1 MVLFH
6 ILQVTLVPLELG
18 FESAFDAGVVVVLT
32 VCLFILSILSILS
45 GECILG
51 PVDCEALVLGF
62 LQGEGQELAV
72 TFFPVGDDVDV
83 VPAVGRGRD
92 GPVHLIGGQTLANV
106 SVPHTA
112 CVHTL
117 VALGE
122 LVETRVLLGG
132 EFDDALELLHVEGLR
147 FGDAGVLLVE

>member
-1 MVLFH
+1 LFH
-6 ILQVTLVPLELG
+6 ILQVTLVPLELR

-32 VCLFILSILSILS
+32 VCLFILSILS

-62 LQGEGQELAV
+62 LHGEWQELAI
-72 TFFPVGDDVDV
+72 TLFPVGDDVDV

-92 GPVHLIGGQTLANV
+92 GPVHLIRGQTLANV

-112 CVHTL
+112 CVHTF

-122 LVETRVLLGG
+122 LVETRVLRVG